1 MNGNRFDR
9 EFSARVHQAQGM
21 VSVQADCAMDEA
33 LRRIKER
40 ATRLGLTLEDTAS
53 DVLSHHIWFRPEVPP
68 ER

>member
-1 MNGNRFDR
+1 MSMNGSGQ
-9 EFSARVHQAQGM
+9 EFAMRVYQAQGM

-33 LRRIKER
+33 LRRIQER
-40 ATRLGLTLEDTAS
+40 ATTLGLTVEDTAS